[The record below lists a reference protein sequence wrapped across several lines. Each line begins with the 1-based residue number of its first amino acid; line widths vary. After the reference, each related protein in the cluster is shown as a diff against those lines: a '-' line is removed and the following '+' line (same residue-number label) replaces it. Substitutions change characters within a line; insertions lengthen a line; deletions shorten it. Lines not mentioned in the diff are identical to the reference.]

1 MGASTDDRRGVID
14 AGELRALVPRV
25 LAGLV
30 RRGEDF
36 DAAEDALQEALLEA
50 LRVWP
55 EHPPHDP
62 RAWLVTVATR
72 RLIDARRSDAA
83 RHRREET
90 IYTEEQP
97 VATEEGD
104 DTLFLLFCCCHPDL
118 APASQVALTLRAVG
132 GLSTREIA
140 DAFYVPEATMAQ
152 RISRAK
158 RTLQGRRL
166 DQPGDLAVVLRVLYL
181 VYTAGHTDRVDLAA
195 EAIRLARQLTLAT
208 EEPEARGL
216 LALMLLNHARLPAR
230 FDSAGR
236 IVTLDRQDRGLWDT
250 REIAEGV
257 RVLQSALTLQ
267 RPGHYQIEA
276 AIAALHG
283 DAASAEE
290 TDWPQIL
297 AWYDDLV
304 ALTDDPVRQD
314 PAAVL
319 GRAVAVGHVR
329 GPAAGL
335 RETDRLRDVIDDRHR
350 WHAVRGHLHELD
362 GDLPAAATAYAE
374 AARRAT
380 NVAERDHLVRQAA
393 RARAANA
400 GSPPERQVRA
410 LHDEETL
417 VVYQAYSP
425 AIAEPA
431 LAAGTFVGPFKRER
445 MTWIKPSFLWMMY
458 RCGWATK
465 PDQERVLA
473 ITITRAG
480 FEWALAHSSL
490 SHEREHKAPV
500 RVQWDPE
507 RSITLGKLEH
517 RAIQVG
523 LGGEAVDR
531 YVDEWI
537 TGIEDVTPLAHEIAR
552 LVSDGE
558 LDAARRRLPV
568 ERPLALPAHVIELIS
583 PTPL

>member
-1 MGASTDDRRGVID
+1 M
-14 AGELRALVPRV
+14 

-62 RAWLVTVATR
+62 RAWLSTVATR
-72 RLIDARRSDAA
+72 RLVDARRSEAA
-83 RHRREET
+83 RQRREET
-90 IYTEEQP
+90 EYAELRP
-97 VATEEGD
+97 AATEEGD

-132 GLSTREIA
+132 GLTTQEIA
-140 DAFYVPEATMAQ
+140 DAFYVPEPTMAQ

-158 RTLQGRRL
+158 RTLRGRRL

-181 VYTAGHTDRVDLAA
+181 VYTAGHSGPPTRVDLAG

-230 FDSAGR
+230 LDPEGR

-257 RVLQSALTLQ
+257 RVLQSALAMQTEQ
-267 RPGHYQIEA
+267 RRPGRYQLEA
-276 AIAALHG
+276 AIAALHD

-304 ALTDDPVRQD
+304 ALTEDPVSQD

-329 GPAAGL
+329 GAAAGL
-335 RETDRLRDVIDDRHR
+335 RETDRLREVIGERHR

-362 GDLPAAATAYAE
+362 GDLPAAASAYAE

-393 RARAANA
+393 RARAADLTGRRHGQRYPDDRVA
-400 GSPPERQVRA
+400 
-410 LHDEETL
+410 DE
-417 VVYQAYSP
+417 P
-425 AIAEPA
+425 
-431 LAAGTFVGPFKRER
+431 
-445 MTWIKPSFLWMMY
+445 
-458 RCGWATK
+458 
-465 PDQERVLA
+465 
-473 ITITRAG
+473 
-480 FEWALAHSSL
+480 
-490 SHEREHKAPV
+490 
-500 RVQWDPE
+500 
-507 RSITLGKLEH
+507 
-517 RAIQVG
+517 
-523 LGGEAVDR
+523 
-531 YVDEWI
+531 
-537 TGIEDVTPLAHEIAR
+537 
-552 LVSDGE
+552 
-558 LDAARRRLPV
+558 
-568 ERPLALPAHVIELIS
+568 
-583 PTPL
+583 